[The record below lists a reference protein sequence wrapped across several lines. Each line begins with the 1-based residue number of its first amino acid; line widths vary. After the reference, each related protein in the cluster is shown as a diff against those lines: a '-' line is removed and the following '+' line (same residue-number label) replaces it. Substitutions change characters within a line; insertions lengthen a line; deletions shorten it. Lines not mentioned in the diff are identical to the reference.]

1 MNCRLKDGILEAGR
15 RHQRNQLKSRYLQRR
30 HFSMTDGTRQ
40 ERASHGKRTS
50 YMRIALIHRFFKI
63 NKLLIYIF

>member
-1 MNCRLKDGILEAGR
+1 MNCKLKDGILEAWR
-15 RHQRNQLKSRYLQRR
+15 RHPRNQLISKYLQRR

-40 ERASHGKRTS
+40 ERASRGKRTS

-63 NKLLIYIF
+63 NKPLIYRF